1 MSNFTRIGSR
11 CYHFSSDAVNWK
23 SASYACRK
31 LKANLLELD
40 LEEKKQFVIGVQAN
54 KNLKGKIYITFLVLM
69 CNFHSS
75 RIFNEPSSSKWQ
87 WGSI

>member
-54 KNLKGKIYITFLVLM
+54 KNLKGKITHHF
-69 CNFHSS
+69 S
-75 RIFNEPSSSKWQ
+75 RSHV
-87 WGSI
+87 